1 MLETRDCAAV
11 VNERRNE
18 IGMTVRAL
26 SKKTGIA
33 ENALYNIF
41 AGSRKM
47 TASELL
53 VLSAELNLV
62 FDDYVCAKAV

>member
-1 MLETRDCAAV
+1 MLVTKDCAAV
-11 VNERRNE
+11 VNKRRNE

-26 SKKTGIA
+26 SKKTGIP

-41 AGSRKM
+41 GGNRRM

-53 VLSAELNLV
+53 ILSISLNLT
-62 FDDYVCAKAV
+62 FDDYFAEAV

>member
-1 MLETRDCAAV
+1 MLATKDCAAV
-11 VNERRNE
+11 VNERRSE

-41 AGSRKM
+41 AGTRKM

-53 VLSAELNLV
+53 LLSMELNLT
-62 FDDYVCAKAV
+62 FGDYVVKAV